1 LFKRILLIGN
11 CGVPQHDLFI
21 LYNIKKNIYSRFT
34 RILSPNRTKRL
45 VYFPLFSPFLYLP
58 RLPSFGASFLRVVIF
73 MSVVMQRAWL
83 EMCTAHYIPSS
94 RSRYV

>member
-21 LYNIKKNIYSRFT
+21 LYKYKKEYIQQVYKDIKSQQNKKAS
-34 RILSPNRTKRL
+34 ILPPFL
-45 VYFPLFSPFLYLP
+45 PFLYLP

>member
-1 LFKRILLIGN
+1 LTGN
-11 CGVPQHDLFI
+11 CGGVSHSMIFSYYI
-21 LYNIKKNIYSRFT
+21 NIKKNIYSRFT